1 VPTRKP
7 AATFDQASITSD
19 SVPLWSVGAAGLA
32 GLVALQLALPVT
44 SVTAATTIA
53 IVQVFAVLAAVVD
66 HREGRIPNRTVF
78 WTLGSVLAAGSTL
91 SWGTGTFETFWV
103 SLAAGLVIGAV
114 LTVLSLLTGGIGM
127 GDVKFLTVASVALW
141 MVAPIAVGIVIVISF
156 AGVAIQSVLNRST
169 NGVPMAPWIAVAL
182 IPALLI
188 VSSGGLVPVF

>member
-1 VPTRKP
+1 VPTQKP
-7 AATFDQASITSD
+7 AVTFDQAAVTSD

-32 GLVALQLALPVT
+32 GLVALQIALPVT
-44 SVTAATTIA
+44 SVTASTTIA
-53 IVQVFAVLAAVVD
+53 IVQVFAVLASVVD

-78 WTLGSVLAAGSTL
+78 WALASVLPAGATL
-91 SWGTGTFETFWV
+91 SWAVGAVETFWGA
-103 SLAAGLVIGAV
+103 LAAGLGVGAV

-141 MVAPIAVGIVIVISF
+141 MVTPIAVGIVIVISF
-156 AGVAIQSVLNRST
+156 AGVATQSVLNRST